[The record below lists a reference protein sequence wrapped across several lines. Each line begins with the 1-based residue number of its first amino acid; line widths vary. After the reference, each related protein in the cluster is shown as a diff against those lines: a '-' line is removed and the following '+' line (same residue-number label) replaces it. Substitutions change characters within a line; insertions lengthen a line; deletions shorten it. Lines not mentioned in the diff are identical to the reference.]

1 MLRRVMNLQSLS
13 QAPRFSRPERLVQ
26 ARQTVRVQKDRVTGT
41 KKAIFGEEEILLE
54 LFEEHTA
61 YVERTHLT
69 MRQMNSRLIRGL
81 ASQKSLQC
89 TGRLP
94 AGKTPF
100 TT

>member
-1 MLRRVMNLQSLS
+1 MNLQSLS
-13 QAPRFSRPERLVQ
+13 QAPRFGRPERLLQ
-26 ARQTVRVQKDRVTGT
+26 ARQTVRVQKDRMTGT
-41 KKAIFGEEEILLE
+41 KKKAIFGEEEILLE

-69 MRQMNSRLIRGL
+69 MRQMNSRLIRKGL
-81 ASQKSLQC
+81 ASRRSFQC

-94 AGKTPF
+94 VGKTPS